1 MLVTLAGKS
10 ATVASRPDDRMRR
23 HGAPSKCGDV
33 PVDADQSACR
43 ATLPQSPQEPIE
55 SATTGKT
62 QMIIYSCHGAAKQ
75 VTGSCHLITCNDHR
89 VLVDC
94 GMFQGNEEVEK
105 ANAEP
110 FGFDPAGIDVLLL
123 THAHLDHCGRIPL
136 LVQQGFRGR
145 ILTTAATREL
155 ARVVM
160 LDAAG
165 LQEEDARRAQRNHR
179 RGEAATPP
187 LYTLDDALHT
197 LDFFGTDVRYGE
209 TVQVVDGLTACFLDA
224 GHILGSA
231 SILLRIDD
239 GKQRRS
245 VLFSGDLGNPGRPL
259 LRDPTPAPAADYVV
273 MESTYG
279 DRPHRSVPDSVDEM
293 YRAIRETMARR
304 GNVVIPTFALERTQ
318 EILYYLHRGI
328 RDGAIPE
335 HVRVFL
341 DSPMAISATEIFRR
355 HPECFDDGF
364 LAELQRGDPFA
375 MPGLHFTRETSES
388 MAINN
393 IEDGAII
400 LAGSGMCNG
409 GRIRHH
415 LKHNLWRERS
425 SVVFVGYAAQGTLA
439 RRIVD
444 GAATVRI
451 FNEEIAVRAQVWTIN
466 GFSAHGDQP
475 SLLAWLGDAPRR
487 KVLLV
492 HGEYDRGMQAM
503 RDCLTGRG
511 VTCQLPGLHES
522 IRID

>member
-1 MLVTLAGKS
+1 
-10 ATVASRPDDRMRR
+10 
-23 HGAPSKCGDV
+23 
-33 PVDADQSACR
+33 
-43 ATLPQSPQEPIE
+43 
-55 SATTGKT
+55 
-62 QMIIYSCHGAAKQ
+62 MILYSCHGAAKQ
-75 VTGSCHLITCNDHR
+75 VTGSCHLITCNDRR

-94 GMFQGNEEVEK
+94 GMFQGSSDVER

-110 FGFDPAGIDVLLL
+110 FGFDPASIDVLLL

-136 LVQQGFRGR
+136 LVRQGFRGR

-165 LQEEDARRAQRNHR
+165 LQEEDARRAQHRNR

-187 LYTLDDALHT
+187 LYTLEDALHA
-197 LDFFGTDVRYGE
+197 LDFFGPDVGYDG
-209 TVQVVDGLTACFLDA
+209 VVRVVEGITARFLDA

-231 SILLRIDD
+231 SILLDIDD
-239 GKQRRS
+239 GTLRRS

-273 MESTYG
+273 METTYG
-279 DRPHRSVPDSVDEM
+279 DRPHRSVPDSVDEI
-293 YRAIRETMARR
+293 YRAIRETVMRR

-328 RDGAIPE
+328 RDGTIPA

-355 HPECFDDGF
+355 HPECFDDDF
-364 LAELQRGDPFA
+364 LAELQHGDPFA
-375 MPGLHFTRETSES
+375 MPGMHFTRDTSES

-393 IEDGAII
+393 IEGGAVI

-409 GRIRHH
+409 GRVRHH
-415 LKHNLWRERS
+415 LKHNLWRDRN

-444 GAATVRI
+444 GATTVRI
-451 FNEEIAVRAQVWTIN
+451 FGEEIAVRAQVWTIN
-466 GFSAHGDQP
+466 GFSAHADQP
-475 SLLAWLGDAPRR
+475 SLLTWLGDAPRR

-492 HGEYDRGMQAM
+492 HGEYGRGMLAM
-503 RDCLTGRG
+503 RDCLATRG
-511 VTCQLPGLHES
+511 GDIQMPGPHES

>member
-1 MLVTLAGKS
+1 
-10 ATVASRPDDRMRR
+10 
-23 HGAPSKCGDV
+23 
-33 PVDADQSACR
+33 
-43 ATLPQSPQEPIE
+43 
-55 SATTGKT
+55 
-62 QMIIYSCHGAAKQ
+62 MIIYSCHGAAKQ
-75 VTGSCHLITCNDHR
+75 VTGSCHLVTCNDRR
-89 VLVDC
+89 VLIDC
-94 GMFQGNEEVEK
+94 GMFQGSEEVER

-136 LVQQGFRGR
+136 LVRQGFRGR

-165 LQEEDARRAQRNHR
+165 LQEEDARRAQRANR
-179 RGEAATPP
+179 RGGAATTP
-187 LYTLDDALHT
+187 LYTLDDALHA
-197 LDFFGTDVRYGE
+197 LDFFGPDVGYNE
-209 TVQVVDGLTACFLDA
+209 TVHVADGITARFLDA

-231 SILLRIDD
+231 SILLEVDD
-239 GKQRRS
+239 GGLRRS
-245 VLFSGDLGNPGRPL
+245 LLFSGDLGNPGRPL
-259 LRDPTPAPAADYVV
+259 LRDPTPAPPADYVV
-273 MESTYG
+273 MECTYG

-293 YRAIRETMARR
+293 YQAIRDTVNRR

-328 RDGAIPE
+328 RDGAIPP

-364 LAELQRGDPFA
+364 LAELQHGDPFA
-375 MPGLHFTRETSES
+375 MPGLHFTRDTSES

-393 IEDGAII
+393 IEDGAVI

-409 GRIRHH
+409 GRVRHH
-415 LKHNLWRERS
+415 LKHNLWRERC

-444 GAATVRI
+444 GAATVRV
-451 FNEEIAVRAQVWTIN
+451 FDTEIAVRAQVWTIN
-466 GFSAHGDQP
+466 GFSAHADQP

-492 HGEYDRGMQAM
+492 HGEYGRGMQAM
-503 RDCLTGRG
+503 QEVLGARG
-511 VTCQLPGLHES
+511 VACKLPGLHEP
-522 IRID
+522 IKID

>member
-1 MLVTLAGKS
+1 
-10 ATVASRPDDRMRR
+10 
-23 HGAPSKCGDV
+23 
-33 PVDADQSACR
+33 
-43 ATLPQSPQEPIE
+43 
-55 SATTGKT
+55 
-62 QMIIYSCHGAAKQ
+62 MIIYSCHGAAKQ
-75 VTGSCHLITCNDHR
+75 VTGSCHLVTCNERR
-89 VLVDC
+89 VLIDC
-94 GMFQGNEEVEK
+94 GMFQGSEEVERG
-105 ANAEP
+105 NAEP

-136 LVQQGFRGR
+136 LVRQGFRGR

-160 LDAAG
+160 LDSAG
-165 LQEEDARRAQRNHR
+165 IQEEDARRAQRSNR
-179 RGEAATPP
+179 RGNPVPPP
-187 LYTLDDALHT
+187 LYTLDDALHA
-197 LDFFGTDVRYGE
+197 LDFFGPDVGYGD
-209 TVQVVDGLTACFLDA
+209 TVPVVEGVTACFLDA

-231 SILLRIDD
+231 SILLELDD
-239 GKQRRS
+239 GRQQRRM
-245 VLFSGDLGNPGRPL
+245 LFSGDLGNPGRPL
-259 LRDPTPAPAADYVV
+259 LRDPTPAPPADYVV

-293 YRAIRETMARR
+293 YQAIRETVTRR

-328 RDGAIPE
+328 RDGAIPP

-364 LAELQRGDPFA
+364 LDELRHGDPFA

-388 MAINN
+388 MAINS
-393 IEDGAII
+393 IDDGAII

-425 SVVFVGYAAQGTLA
+425 SVVFVGYAAEGTLA

-444 GAATVRI
+444 GAASVRV
-451 FNEEIAVRAQVWTIN
+451 FNEEIPVRAQVWTIN
-466 GFSAHGDQP
+466 GFSAHADQP

-487 KVLLV
+487 KVFLV
-492 HGEYDRGMQAM
+492 HGEYDRGMRAM
-503 RDCLTGRG
+503 QEVLTTRG
-511 VTCQLPGLHES
+511 VACQLPGLHEP
-522 IRID
+522 IKID